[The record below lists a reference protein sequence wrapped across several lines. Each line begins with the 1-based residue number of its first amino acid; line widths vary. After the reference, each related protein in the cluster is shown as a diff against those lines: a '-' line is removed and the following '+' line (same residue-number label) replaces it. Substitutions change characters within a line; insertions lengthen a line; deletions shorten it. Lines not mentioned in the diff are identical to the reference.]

1 MASRNFPSSS
11 LQDTKK
17 EIEEEI
23 KKETLQ
29 EYDNEPDFEEVNVF
43 LQIQKDINNS
53 YKTQLQTLELKWQQS
68 EISYKSRIHL

>member
-17 EIEEEI
+17 EI

-29 EYDNEPDFEEVNVF
+29 EYDIDIEEVNVF

-53 YKTQLQTLELKWQQS
+53 YKTQLQTLELK
-68 EISYKSRIHL
+68 